1 MKKIGLHVPLLATL
15 QDFSFRGVN
24 CSSEYAFASKESV
37 YSQQISILSHNASSP
52 YHLMNFS
59 DYKAT

>member
-37 YSQQISILSHNASSP
+37 YSQQISILSHNA
-52 YHLMNFS
+52 
-59 DYKAT
+59 